1 MRVLLD
7 ECVDWRLLRD
17 LTGHDV
23 KTARQM
29 GWSEVKNG
37 KLLRLTTEHFDVF
50 VTVDRNLSF
59 QNKVIDL
66 PLAVIVLAAT
76 PEGQVA
82 HVAVAFLVQ
91 VHGRMQAQGMSNAE
105 LARRIGTSA
114 AYITRLFR
122 GNANLSVQTMAKLAL
137 AVDATLSL
145 KLVNEARA
153 MTKARYGTAEK
164 LFDALDKQVGKVKT
178 RSAVK
183 AE

>member
-37 KLLRLTTEHFDVF
+37 KLLRLTAEHFDVF

-66 PLAVIVLAAT
+66 PLAVIVLAAPT
-76 PEGQVA
+76 NRLADLRLLLPRLLPAIDQAMAGQV
-82 HVAVAFLVQ
+82 VLV
-91 VHGRMQAQGMSNAE
+91 S
-105 LARRIGTSA
+105 
-114 AYITRLFR
+114 
-122 GNANLSVQTMAKLAL
+122 
-137 AVDATLSL
+137 
-145 KLVNEARA
+145 
-153 MTKARYGTAEK
+153 
-164 LFDALDKQVGKVKT
+164 
-178 RSAVK
+178 
-183 AE
+183 